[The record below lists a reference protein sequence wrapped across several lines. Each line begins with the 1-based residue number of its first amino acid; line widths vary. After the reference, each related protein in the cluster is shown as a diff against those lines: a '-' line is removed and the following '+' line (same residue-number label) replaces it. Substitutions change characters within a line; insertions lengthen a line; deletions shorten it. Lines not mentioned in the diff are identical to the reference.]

1 MPNKLRKDNVL
12 RETNN
17 VRSINVINKFMKEI
31 IYVRMMCNILSCFN
45 EVDKFCASAANG
57 SKGFDSILP
66 PLLVIISIVNQ
77 LTRAILPSD
86 A

>member
-1 MPNKLRKDNVL
+1 MFIK
-12 RETNN
+12 EANN
-17 VRSINVINKFMKEI
+17 IRFINVINKLIRHLRNKLFMCRYI
-31 IYVRMMCNILSCFN
+31 FSCFN
-45 EVDKFCASAANG
+45 EVNKFCASAANE

-77 LTRAILPSD
+77 LTRVILPSD